1 MAKSRPWAPPLACGR
16 HTTNV
21 QWRERTVKARIKLLR
36 KAGWRLRSTGACAG
50 ILASVAL
57 ERKANRLSSACDKR
71 PGSSISTSL
80 LVEFYWL
87 CVSETNKAASR
98 PASDA
103 QPHQN
108 IQSKRSICLSWGGIK
123 ARCKKKKTQ
132 KNRRFMCF
140 CPKHKRVAFLWP
152 IYQGTDRATWSARR
166 IMLKAEVGKMTAACE
181 NWHTRLF
188 QLGPGEPE
196 HKITSVPSAF
206 WAGWASVTNNNNNR
220 ETGRGEGRSY

>member
-1 MAKSRPWAPPLACGR
+1 M
-16 HTTNV
+16 

-108 IQSKRSICLSWGGIK
+108 NQSKCSICLSWGGIK

-132 KNRRFMCF
+132 KKQTFHVFLSQTQTSCVPLTHLSRNRPR
-140 CPKHKRVAFLWP
+140 HVIRS
-152 IYQGTDRATWSARR
+152 Q
-166 IMLKAEVGKMTAACE
+166 
-181 NWHTRLF
+181 
-188 QLGPGEPE
+188 
-196 HKITSVPSAF
+196 
-206 WAGWASVTNNNNNR
+206 NNVK
-220 ETGRGEGRSY
+220 GRSGEDDSRL